1 MCVIQTFLFNTTWV
15 LVKNVYFKLS
25 FTIQYLSKAT
35 TDTDS
40 SSVPVLGYYCM
51 PFISLDPNYQL
62 LVFPYTLTYMDPHT
76 LFTFPCTLSL
86 LWSHSL
92 SVSYREPATT
102 DARHKPL
109 TPNPTHAPI
118 FGGSEEWGGR
128 ALNVVGCS
136 IKLESWRLL
145 SGHWLTRCYSTCP
158 KRKVLI
164 FSSTVGPL

>member
-1 MCVIQTFLFNTTWV
+1 MLYVLPAANRDAKHTSLENKMCFIQTFLFNTTWV

-40 SSVPVLGYYCM
+40 SSVPVQGYYCM
-51 PFISLDPNYQL
+51 PFISLDPNHQL

-76 LFTFPCTLSL
+76 LFTFPCALSL

-118 FGGSEEWGGR
+118 FGGAKNEADE
-128 ALNVVGCS
+128 L
-136 IKLESWRLL
+136 
-145 SGHWLTRCYSTCP
+145 
-158 KRKVLI
+158 
-164 FSSTVGPL
+164 